1 MFDFCTDLLLKV
13 INVDEIPS
21 EEIPLEMGVMAEALR
36 RDDNF
41 CFPRRFIGE
50 TKFPDVDRTLT
61 SFSLSSS
68 KCVLTHPLKV
78 NYLPPQSV
86 LLDIEK
92 EFAEPSNKE
101 SEKLVQISS
110 YGNFNQHGILILQR
124 FHRLKRLRA
133 EVEFEKAW
141 LQSVSHLSAFTDDV
155 THTLLGRWN
164 FEGTYLAS
172 YHGYTITSQLLSQL
186 CGERYLSDEI
196 LNFLGQKYCDKSNH
210 NRQACRNILLP
221 SFLST
226 GELFEHV
233 VVNICANYDLDGVMS
248 MYLPV
253 HINPNHWGLA
263 IFSVIDQTVFFDDG
277 NHSPIPDDLNRNA
290 HEIIEIIHQVSSNDK
305 FVPSK
310 WSKIKRFV
318 VPMPD
323 QPGSSSASSVGCG
336 SCGVAVL
343 CAIRDFL
350 QWKNKWIFLGI
361 QRCSTLALGID
372 IRDPWS
378 FDLINERGYLANP
391 EFGNFL
397 IQHLT
402 NQTRKR
408 ISNKKRRKKIGSSF
422 C

>member
-1 MFDFCTDLLLKV
+1 MVISSTPSLYANLRVATRVYEVEGGAIFSKNSTFVFFDGAAWTPRLRS
-13 INVDEIPS
+13 PS
-21 EEIPLEMGVMAEALR
+21 PIMA
-36 RDDNF
+36 
-41 CFPRRFIGE
+41 PGE

-78 NYLPPQSV
+78 NYLLPQSV

-92 EFAEPSNKE
+92 EFAESSNKE

-141 LQSVSHLSAFTDDV
+141 LQSVSHLLAFTDDV
-155 THTLLGRWN
+155 THALLDRWN

-253 HINPNHWGLA
+253 HINSNHWGLA

-305 FVPSK
+305 FLPSK

-343 CAIRDFL
+343 CAIRDFCSGRTNGFSWSYKDAPRL
-350 QWKNKWIFLGI
+350 RLELILEILG
-361 QRCSTLALGID
+361 L
-372 IRDPWS
+372 
-378 FDLINERGYLANP
+378 
-391 EFGNFL
+391 
-397 IQHLT
+397 LT
-402 NQTRKR
+402 
-408 ISNKKRRKKIGSSF
+408 
-422 C
+422 